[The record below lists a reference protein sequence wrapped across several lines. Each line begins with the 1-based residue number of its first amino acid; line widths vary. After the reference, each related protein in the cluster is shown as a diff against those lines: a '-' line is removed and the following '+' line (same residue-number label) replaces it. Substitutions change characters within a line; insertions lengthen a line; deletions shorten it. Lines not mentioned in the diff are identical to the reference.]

1 MTPSQRSQRVYSH
14 ALLPVPEQRSRW
26 RIGYLA
32 EAAGEPGQIRVSRPV
47 AHQIA
52 GDMRALRAEALAIT
66 AQTAQRY
73 EDAIGEVDARLPR
86 IEMNG
91 EHLVADWR
99 HVTGDSD
106 ALRITDP
113 DPDGRYT
120 IGLDLGW
127 QQVSPGRCDTVRD
140 DTTCPPPVVKAYEAY
155 VGCFTDATAALLEFA
170 HRAGIAVA
178 YLDRG
183 ALEADSRPLS
193 DDEWDLVRGELY
205 QYDEHVSAT
214 DDLNASFVD
223 QIFSDAGVERFDD
236 ADSGSTGNA
245 TAYAPAAS
253 AATRA
258 TLVRPLG
265 RASPTPSVAPATG

>member
-1 MTPSQRSQRVYSH
+1 MTSSQTRQRVFSH
-14 ALLPVPEQRSRW
+14 ALLRLPPVPGSRW

-32 EAAGEPGQIRVSRPV
+32 EPASEPGQIRVSRPV

-52 GDMRALRAEALAIT
+52 SDMRALRAQALAIT
-66 AQTAQRY
+66 AQTAQFY

-86 IEMNG
+86 IEMDG

-106 ALRITDP
+106 AFRVTDP

-127 QQVSPGRCDTVRD
+127 QQVSPERCDTVRD
-140 DTTCPPPVVKAYEAY
+140 DTNGPSPVVDAYEAY

-170 HRAGIAVA
+170 HRAGVAVA

-183 ALEADSRPLS
+183 AIEADSRPLT
-193 DDEWDLVRGELY
+193 DDEWDLVRDELY

-214 DDLNASFVD
+214 DDVNSLFLD
-223 QIFSDAGVERFDD
+223 QIFSDAGIERFTDNDADD
-236 ADSGSTGNA
+236 AGDG
-245 TAYAPAAS
+245 AA
-253 AATRA
+253 
-258 TLVRPLG
+258 
-265 RASPTPSVAPATG
+265 

>member
-1 MTPSQRSQRVYSH
+1 MTP
-14 ALLPVPEQRSRW
+14 EQGSRW

-32 EAAGEPGQIRVSRPV
+32 EPASEPGQIRVSRPV

-52 GDMRALRAEALAIT
+52 GDIRALRAEARAAI
-66 AQTAQRY
+66 AQTAQFY
-73 EDAIGEVDARLPR
+73 DDAIGEVDARLPR
-86 IEMNG
+86 IEMDG

-106 ALRITDP
+106 TVRVTDP

-127 QQVSPGRCDTVRD
+127 QQVDRQLCDTVRD
-140 DTTCPPPVVKAYEAY
+140 DTTGPSPVVDAYEAY

-183 ALEADSRPLS
+183 AVEADSRPLT
-193 DDEWDLVRGELY
+193 DDEWDQVRDELH
-205 QYDEHVSAT
+205 QYDDHVSAT
-214 DDLNASFVD
+214 VDLNASFLD
-223 QIFSDAGVERFDD
+223 QIFADAGVDRFGD
-236 ADSGSTGNA
+236 ADSDTTGNA
-245 TAYAPAAS
+245 TA
-253 AATRA
+253 
-258 TLVRPLG
+258 
-265 RASPTPSVAPATG
+265 

>member
-1 MTPSQRSQRVYSH
+1 MTKPQTRQRVYSH
-14 ALLPVPEQRSRW
+14 ALLHVAPEQGSRW

-32 EAAGEPGQIRVSRPV
+32 EPASEPGQIRVSRPV

-52 GDMRALRAEALAIT
+52 GDIRALRAEALAIT
-66 AQTAQRY
+66 AQTAQFY

-86 IEMNG
+86 IEMDG

-106 ALRITDP
+106 AFRVTDP

-127 QQVSPGRCDTVRD
+127 QQVDRELCDTVRD
-140 DTTCPPPVVKAYEAY
+140 DTTGPSPVVEAYEAY

-183 ALEADSRPLS
+183 AIEADSRPLT
-193 DDEWDLVRGELY
+193 DDEWDLVRDELH
-205 QYDEHVSAT
+205 QYDDHVSAT
-214 DDLNASFVD
+214 VDLNASFLD
-223 QIFSDAGVERFDD
+223 QIFSDAGVERFGD
-236 ADSGSTGNA
+236 ADSDNTGSA
-245 TAYAPAAS
+245 TA
-253 AATRA
+253 
-258 TLVRPLG
+258 
-265 RASPTPSVAPATG
+265 